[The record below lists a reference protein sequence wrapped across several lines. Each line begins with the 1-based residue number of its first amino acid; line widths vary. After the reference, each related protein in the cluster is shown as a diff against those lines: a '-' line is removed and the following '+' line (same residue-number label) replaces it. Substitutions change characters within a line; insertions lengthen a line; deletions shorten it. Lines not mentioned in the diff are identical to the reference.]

1 MSRRLRF
8 EFSGA
13 CYHVTNRGNYRQPIF
28 GTDGAARSFHGCLDE
43 VCHSHV
49 WLVHAFAIMG
59 NHYHLVL
66 ETPEPNLSA
75 GMQWLQST
83 WAQRF
88 NRYRGV
94 TGRPFQGRF
103 KAKHLEPGHVV
114 AQVAHYV
121 HLNPLEAGIVTSER
135 IHDYRWSSLAWFS
148 RHDRPKWLEPST
160 VLAESGALPDTP
172 AGWRSYRAYL
182 GMLWEKDPFMREKR
196 FVELTRAWAIGSI
209 AFRAALREKLGGAAD
224 PKERFSLLGND
235 RAAVLAARTEVWEQ
249 QLRALARA
257 LSVTLDQLP
266 PKKCAEEKLLLA
278 AALRRTTSV
287 SRAWLAQRLQMGA
300 ASSLGPLLHRYRAT
314 GALDRPDIKAAL
326 SRFLA

>member
-1 MSRRLRF
+1 
-8 EFSGA
+8 
-13 CYHVTNRGNYRQPIF
+13 VTNRGNYRQPIF
-28 GTDGAARSFHGCLDE
+28 GTEGAARSFHHCLDE
-43 VCHSHV
+43 VCHSHA
-49 WLVHAFAIMG
+49 WLVHAFAIMR

-121 HLNPLEAGIVTSER
+121 HLNPLAAHIVPVER

-148 RHDRPKWLEPST
+148 RRGRPKWLEPST
-160 VLAESGALPDTP
+160 VLTESGGLPDTP
-172 AGWRSYRAYL
+172 AGWRAYRAHL
-182 GMLWEKDPFMREKR
+182 AVLWEKDPFVREKR
-196 FVELTRAWAIGSI
+196 FVELTRAWAVGST
-209 AFRAALREKLGGAAD
+209 AFRAALRERLDKVE
-224 PKERFSLLGND
+224 ERTERLSLLGAD
-235 RAAVLAARTEVWEQ
+235 RHAVLAAQVELWEA
-249 QLRALARA
+249 QLRALAGA
-257 LSVTLDQLP
+257 LGIALHQLP

-278 AALRRTTSV
+278 AAIRRTTSA

-300 ASSLGPLLHRYRAT
+300 ASSLGPLLHKYRAT
-314 GALDRPDIKAAL
+314 GALDQPVIIAAL

>member
-1 MSRRLRF
+1 MPRRLRL

-28 GTDGAARSFHGCLDE
+28 GTDGAARSFYGCLDE
-43 VCHSHV
+43 ACTRYG
-49 WLVHAFAIMG
+49 WLAHAFVVMG

-66 ETPEPNLSA
+66 ETPEPNLSD

-88 NRYRGV
+88 NRYRGL

-103 KAKHLEPGHVV
+103 AAKPLEPGHVV

-121 HLNPLEAGIVTSER
+121 HLNPVEAGIVRAER
-135 IHDYRWSSLAWFS
+135 VGDYRWSSLAWFP
-148 RHDRPKWLEPST
+148 RRDRPPWLEAST
-160 VLAESGALPDTP
+160 VLTESGNLADSP
-172 AGWRSYRAYL
+172 AGWRSYRSYL

-196 FVELTRAWAIGSI
+196 FVELTRAWAVGSA
-209 AFRAALREKLGGAAD
+209 AFRAEVRERLARVEDRQERFGLLGGDRDAV
-224 PKERFSLLGND
+224 
-235 RAAVLAARTEVWEQ
+235 RAARAELWED

-257 LSVTLDQLP
+257 FGIALDRLP
-266 PKKCAEEKLLLA
+266 PKKSAAEKLLLA
-278 AALRRTTSV
+278 AAMKQTTSV
-287 SRAWLAQRLQMGA
+287 ARSWLAQRLQMGA
-300 ASSLGPLLHRYRAT
+300 ASSLGPLLHTYRT
-314 GALDRPDIKAAL
+314 SGGLERPEIKAAL